1 MQEMDQSTQDVQARV
16 LFTGR
21 GVRMI
26 ENLMDQVAGKYVPDR
41 CHVNE
46 TEFRQKLERFH
57 PHVVVI
63 CLQNEFHE
71 DRETYYVLKDK
82 AEYRHLPVLVLGRD
96 EDCALFHDKI
106 RLHNEVVLERPLNM
120 DVFMET
126 LREMADQS
134 IAHDEEQKKR
144 EEQMESKPVD
154 ETKPAQPA
162 TENPS
167 NQRKSILVVDDDVRM
182 LNVIKLYLQ
191 ELYDVTV
198 VPNGKLA
205 LKFLEK
211 KHADM
216 VLLDY
221 LMPEMSG
228 PQVLEQIR
236 TGLRNPDVPVLFLTG
251 VSDKDMVIQSLRFSP
266 SGYLLK
272 PVTRETL
279 LERVTEILLDL

>member
-1 MQEMDQSTQDVQARV
+1 MPEKDQITQDIQARV

-26 ENLMDQVAGKYVPDR
+26 ENLMDHVAGKFIPDR

-46 TEFRQKLERFH
+46 TEFRQKLERFR

-71 DRETYYVLKDK
+71 DRETYYALKENP
-82 AEYRHLPVLVLGRD
+82 EYRHLPVLILGRD
-96 EDCALFHDKI
+96 EDCTLFHEKI
-106 RLHNEVVLERPLNM
+106 RLNNEVVLERPLNM
-120 DVFMET
+120 DVFLST
-126 LREMADQS
+126 LRELTDRS
-134 IAHDEEQKKR
+134 IAHDEEIQRR
-144 EEQMESKPVD
+144 EEEKKVVKQEDVAAAAPAEVPVH
-154 ETKPAQPA
+154 
-162 TENPS
+162 
-167 NQRKSILVVDDDVRM
+167 QRKSILVVDDDVRM

-191 ELYDVTV
+191 DLYDVTV